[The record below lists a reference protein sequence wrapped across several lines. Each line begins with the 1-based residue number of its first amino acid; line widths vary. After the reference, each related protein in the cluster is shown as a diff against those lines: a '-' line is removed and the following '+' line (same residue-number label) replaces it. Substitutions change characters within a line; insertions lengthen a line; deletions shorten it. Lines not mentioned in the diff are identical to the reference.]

1 MSAKSC
7 MVGMGGVWSGRA
19 PISMGGVGRPV
30 GRLNGRVHAYGPLHK
45 DLGAHDLV
53 PKAVQVLF
61 C

>member
-1 MSAKSC
+1 MEWEGADLH
-7 MVGMGGVWSGRA
+7 GFLLATPGLGQA
-19 PISMGGVGRPV
+19 YGVGRPV
-30 GRLNGRVHAYGPLHK
+30 GRLDGRVHAYGPLHK